1 MIRAA
6 KYQSP
11 PTATMNVGVEKLIVY
26 LTKKLEDWDKKTDV
40 LVTHYKKEKD
50 LQLYLQQDLIKY
62 DAEDPAVLLAPR
74 VYVANAGVLDQLVYS
89 I

>member
-1 MIRAA
+1 
-6 KYQSP
+6 
-11 PTATMNVGVEKLIVY
+11 MNIGVEKLIVY
-26 LTKKLEDWDKKTDV
+26 LTEKLEDWDKKTDV

-50 LQLYLQQDLIKY
+50 LQLHLQQDLIKY

-74 VYVANAGVLDQLVYS
+74 VCVANAEVLDQLVYS